1 MPRNQEV
8 IRQWR
13 VLHALES
20 SRHGATI
27 DGLAGELEVTTRTI
41 RRDLAALQEAGFA
54 LYDERDDDGR
64 VRWRIDGHVLKGLET
79 GFTLAELCALYLSR
93 NLLESVAGSPF
104 QRDLT
109 NAFERLEKI
118 LSPRMRQFLDRL
130 PSVLAA
136 KPGPRARGGT
146 SSADIVARLLEAT
159 LHFRVT
165 TMRYHSVSSAR
176 VKDYVIH
183 PYRLAF
189 AQGGLYLL
197 AYVPD
202 YKDVRTFAVDRI
214 ASASLEKQTF
224 TPPKQPVGED
234 VFANSLGVNTGP
246 AAPVEI
252 EFDAR
257 VAPYVRARVWHAS
270 QQISDAEEGGLR
282 LTMNV
287 CHDWALRSWILGWGA
302 FARVVSP
309 PALASDIKTDLQ
321 AAAARYGRSSH
332 NGARTPMNR
341 PGRVAAALILVL
353 LVLVGPSLLRFYTD
367 WLWFGEVGY
376 QHVFG
381 TMLRTQGTIFTAA
394 FVARD
399 RLVPPQSA
407 HGVVVDWRSASGLHD
422 ARRARGD
429 AAERPAAAQS
439 RHRRGRAARSHRR
452 PVRGRA
458 LGDVADVAA
467 RRSVRGRGS
476 DSQSRRRVLCLL
488 AALPAVPARHG
499 PGLRRARRT
508 RIGRVVSRVRQSQF
522 GLSRPHVDDAGGTAP
537 SVAAR
542 RRLPALDGVGR
553 LAAPLRTSARNLR
566 ADPRRQL
573 RRRLR
578 PHAGGAA
585 SGRRGDRRRRARRA
599 ARIRTPELADPGR
612 HRAVRGR
619 VDRRRGLQHA
629 CVQRFSVVA
638 ERAGARD
645 AVHPAQHRRDATRV
659 RARHRRRARR
669 LGRRAADAR

>member
-1 MPRNQEV
+1 VPRNQEV

-27 DGLAGELEVTTRTI
+27 DGLADELEVTTRTI

-64 VRWRIDGHVLKGLET
+64 VRWRIDGHVLGGLES

-93 NLLESVAGSPF
+93 HLLESVAGSPF

-109 NAFERLEKI
+109 NAFGRLEKM

-176 VKDYVIH
+176 VKDYLIH

-224 TPPKQPVGED
+224 TPPKQPMGED

-246 AAPVEI
+246 AERVEL

-270 QQISDAEEGGLR
+270 QQISDVEEGGLR

-287 CHDWALRSWILGWGA
+287 CHDWALRSWVLGWGA
-302 FARVVSP
+302 FARVISP
-309 PALASDIKTDLQ
+309 PALAAEIKTDLQ
-321 AAAARYGRSSH
+321 AAAARYGRSSR
-332 NGARTPMNR
+332 NDSST
-341 PGRVAAALILVL
+341 
-353 LVLVGPSLLRFYTD
+353 SL
-367 WLWFGEVGY
+367 
-376 QHVFG
+376 
-381 TMLRTQGTIFTAA
+381 
-394 FVARD
+394 
-399 RLVPPQSA
+399 
-407 HGVVVDWRSASGLHD
+407 
-422 ARRARGD
+422 RAG
-429 AAERPAAAQS
+429 
-439 RHRRGRAARSHRR
+439 G
-452 PVRGRA
+452 
-458 LGDVADVAA
+458 
-467 RRSVRGRGS
+467 
-476 DSQSRRRVLCLL
+476 
-488 AALPAVPARHG
+488 
-499 PGLRRARRT
+499 
-508 RIGRVVSRVRQSQF
+508 
-522 GLSRPHVDDAGGTAP
+522 SRP
-537 SVAAR
+537 
-542 RRLPALDGVGR
+542 
-553 LAAPLRTSARNLR
+553 
-566 ADPRRQL
+566 
-573 RRRLR
+573 
-578 PHAGGAA
+578 
-585 SGRRGDRRRRARRA
+585 
-599 ARIRTPELADPGR
+599 
-612 HRAVRGR
+612 
-619 VDRRRGLQHA
+619 
-629 CVQRFSVVA
+629 
-638 ERAGARD
+638 
-645 AVHPAQHRRDATRV
+645 
-659 RARHRRRARR
+659 
-669 LGRRAADAR
+669 

>member
-1 MPRNQEV
+1 VPRNQEV

-54 LYDERDDDGR
+54 LYDERGEDGR
-64 VRWRIDGHVLKGLET
+64 VRWRIDGQVLKGLET

-93 NLLESVAGSPF
+93 HLLESVAGSPF

-109 NAFERLEKI
+109 NAFGRLEKM

-176 VKDYVIH
+176 VKDYVVH

-197 AYVPD
+197 AFVPD
-202 YKDVRTFAVDRI
+202 YEDVRTFAVDRI

-224 TPPKQPVGED
+224 SPPKQPIGED

-246 AAPVEI
+246 AERVEI

-270 QQISDAEEGGLR
+270 QQISDDEEGGLR

-287 CHDWALRSWILGWGA
+287 CHDWALRSWLLSWGA

-309 PALASDIKTDLQ
+309 PGLAAEIRTDLQ
-321 AAAARYGRSSH
+321 SAAARYARSTH
-332 NGARTPMNR
+332 NGPSTP
-341 PGRVAAALILVL
+341 
-353 LVLVGPSLLRFYTD
+353 LR
-367 WLWFGEVGY
+367 
-376 QHVFG
+376 
-381 TMLRTQGTIFTAA
+381 
-394 FVARD
+394 
-399 RLVPPQSA
+399 
-407 HGVVVDWRSASGLHD
+407 
-422 ARRARGD
+422 
-429 AAERPAAAQS
+429 
-439 RHRRGRAARSHRR
+439 
-452 PVRGRA
+452 
-458 LGDVADVAA
+458 
-467 RRSVRGRGS
+467 
-476 DSQSRRRVLCLL
+476 
-488 AALPAVPARHG
+488 
-499 PGLRRARRT
+499 
-508 RIGRVVSRVRQSQF
+508 
-522 GLSRPHVDDAGGTAP
+522 AGG
-537 SVAAR
+537 S
-542 RRLPALDGVGR
+542 
-553 LAAPLRTSARNLR
+553 R
-566 ADPRRQL
+566 A
-573 RRRLR
+573 
-578 PHAGGAA
+578 
-585 SGRRGDRRRRARRA
+585 
-599 ARIRTPELADPGR
+599 
-612 HRAVRGR
+612 
-619 VDRRRGLQHA
+619 
-629 CVQRFSVVA
+629 
-638 ERAGARD
+638 
-645 AVHPAQHRRDATRV
+645 
-659 RARHRRRARR
+659 
-669 LGRRAADAR
+669 

>member
-1 MPRNQEV
+1 VPRNQEV

-27 DGLAGELEVTTRTI
+27 DALAGELEVTTRTI

-54 LYDERDDDGR
+54 LYDERDDNGR

-79 GFTLAELCALYLSR
+79 SFTLAELCALYLSR
-93 NLLESVAGSPF
+93 HLLESVAGSPF

-109 NAFERLEKI
+109 NAFGRLEKI

-189 AQGGLYLL
+189 ALGGLYLL

-214 ASASLEKQTF
+214 ASASLDKQTF
-224 TPPKQPVGED
+224 TPPRQPIGED

-246 AAPVEI
+246 PERVDI

-270 QQISDAEEGGLR
+270 QQTSDAEEGGLR

-287 CHDWALRSWILGWGA
+287 CHDWALRSWILSWGP

-309 PALASDIKTDLQ
+309 AALASDIKSDLQ
-321 AAAARYGRSSH
+321 SAAARYGR
-332 NGARTPMNR
+332 P
-341 PGRVAAALILVL
+341 PGRLK
-353 LVLVGPSLLRFYTD
+353 
-367 WLWFGEVGY
+367 
-376 QHVFG
+376 
-381 TMLRTQGTIFTAA
+381 
-394 FVARD
+394 
-399 RLVPPQSA
+399 
-407 HGVVVDWRSASGLHD
+407 
-422 ARRARGD
+422 
-429 AAERPAAAQS
+429 
-439 RHRRGRAARSHRR
+439 
-452 PVRGRA
+452 
-458 LGDVADVAA
+458 
-467 RRSVRGRGS
+467 
-476 DSQSRRRVLCLL
+476 
-488 AALPAVPARHG
+488 
-499 PGLRRARRT
+499 
-508 RIGRVVSRVRQSQF
+508 
-522 GLSRPHVDDAGGTAP
+522 
-537 SVAAR
+537 
-542 RRLPALDGVGR
+542 
-553 LAAPLRTSARNLR
+553 AAPTIVGNDASR
-566 ADPRRQL
+566 A
-573 RRRLR
+573 
-578 PHAGGAA
+578 
-585 SGRRGDRRRRARRA
+585 
-599 ARIRTPELADPGR
+599 
-612 HRAVRGR
+612 
-619 VDRRRGLQHA
+619 
-629 CVQRFSVVA
+629 
-638 ERAGARD
+638 
-645 AVHPAQHRRDATRV
+645 
-659 RARHRRRARR
+659 
-669 LGRRAADAR
+669 